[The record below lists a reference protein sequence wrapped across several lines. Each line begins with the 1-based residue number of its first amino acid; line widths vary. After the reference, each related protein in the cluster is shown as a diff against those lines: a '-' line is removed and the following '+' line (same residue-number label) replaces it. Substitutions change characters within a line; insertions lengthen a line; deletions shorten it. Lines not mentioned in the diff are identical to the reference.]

1 MKGTIEGNMVEGIL
15 EALPME
21 ITIIDRD
28 DRIVAWNERAP
39 RLFSRNEEIVGKDVR
54 ACHSEESNRM
64 IDMMLSEM
72 KAGSRDVYRFWYD
85 HRMKDDGR
93 TEKILIEYI
102 ALRDAGGTYIGCMET
117 MQRIGDIQSLK
128 GERREPV

>member
-1 MKGTIEGNMVEGIL
+1 MKGTIEGEMVEGVL

-39 RLFSRNEEIVGKDVR
+39 RLFSRDDEIIGRDVR
-54 ACHSEESNRM
+54 TCHSQESNEM

-85 HRMKDDGR
+85 HEMKDGGR
-93 TEKILIEYI
+93 SEKILIEYI
-102 ALRDAGGTYIGCMET
+102 ALRDSNGAYIGCMET
-117 MQRIGDIQSLK
+117 MQRIGDIQGLK

>member
-1 MKGTIEGNMVEGIL
+1 MKGIIEGTMVGCVL

-28 DRIVAWNERAP
+28 DRIIAWNERAP
-39 RLFSRNEEIVGKDVR
+39 RLFPRSEEIIGRDVR
-54 ACHSEESNRM
+54 TCHSEGSVRM
-64 IDMMLSEM
+64 IDRMLSEM
-72 KAGSRDVYRFWYD
+72 RAGSRDIFRFWYD
-85 HRMKDDGR
+85 HEMKEEGR

-102 ALRDAGGTYIGCMET
+102 ALRDGGGTYVGCMET
-117 MQRIGDIQSLK
+117 MQRIGHIQGLK